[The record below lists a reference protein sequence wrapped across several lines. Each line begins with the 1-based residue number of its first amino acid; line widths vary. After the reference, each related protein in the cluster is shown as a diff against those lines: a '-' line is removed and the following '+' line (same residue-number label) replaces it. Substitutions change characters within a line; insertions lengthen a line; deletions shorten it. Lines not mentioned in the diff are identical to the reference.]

1 MNIYVKHIQ
10 KKFLPKTQYKRPTTF
25 PLTVTGILASHHSYQ
40 HNTTFNTKINER
52 EKTNVKKTKQK

>member
-10 KKFLPKTQYKRPTTF
+10 KNSYPKHSTKDQLLF
-25 PLTVTGILASHHSYQ
+25 PVTGILASHHSYQ
-40 HNTTFNTKINER
+40 HNMAFNTKINER